1 MSGLKKIKK
10 VIKPLYNKGKYVCY
24 KTEGI
29 LARNHVYLNSNIKK
43 LASYKDKHKGERV
56 FLIGTG
62 PSLKAEDLEM
72 IRNEYSIGCNMV
84 YKIYSQ
90 TSWRPTYHCVT
101 DRNYGIRLS
110 EELSRKI
117 TVPFFVPKSTY
128 VRMKQ
133 HPQNSIWIS
142 DIYEQDTYEVTG
154 DMLSYCRVQGTVM
167 GFMIELA
174 IFMGFEEIYLL
185 GVDCTSSFQKKGH
198 FVKDYVPENLNKE
211 NEQRLRADDN
221 LTKEQAAARSI
232 DRSISAYKTIQEFVM
247 QTGKAKVYN
256 ATRGGALEVFP
267 RVCLENVLGKGENL

>member
-1 MSGLKKIKK
+1 MSGLKKVKK
-10 VIKPLYNKGKYVCY
+10 AIKPVYNTGKYIRY
-24 KTEGI
+24 KTQGI
-29 LARNHVYLNSNIKK
+29 LAKHHVYLKGNIKK
-43 LASYKDKHKGERV
+43 LASYQDKHKGERV

-62 PSLKAEDLEM
+62 PSLKAEDLELLKD
-72 IRNEYSIGCNMV
+72 EYSIGCNMV

-110 EELSRKI
+110 EELSQKV

-142 DIYEQDTYEVTG
+142 DIYDQDIYEVTG

-185 GVDCTSSFQKKGH
+185 GVDCTSSFQAKGH

-211 NEQRLRADDN
+211 NEQRLKEDGN
-221 LTKEQAAARSI
+221 LTKEQAAAKSI
-232 DRSISAYKTIQEFVM
+232 DRSIAAYEIIQEFV
-247 QTGKAKVYN
+247 TRTKKAKVYN

-267 RVCLENVLGKGENL
+267 RVCLDDVLGKGEKL